1 MTEELGDDDLSAFG
15 EEMEVPINQK
25 IQPVNCGF
33 VASCTSEMEDGPA
46 RLATCEEVD
55 TSESET
61 ESDDSSEEIKN
72 TFGRKTVE
80 SGEHS
85 SLKRLGQKMKENM
98 ISIKSRERKIS
109 IKCVK
114 VLFFAVYHSPFKTN
128 SIIICLNI
136 PL

>member
-1 MTEELGDDDLSAFG
+1 MAESLDDGDDDLSAFG
-15 EEMEVPINQK
+15 EEMEVPIKQGHLSK
-25 IQPVNCGF
+25 MRTVNYDF

-61 ESDDSSEEIKN
+61 ESDDSSEEIRN
-72 TFGRKTVE
+72 NFGRKTVE

-109 IKCVK
+109 IKSVK
-114 VLFFAVYHSPFKTN
+114 VLFLAVYHGPFYKA
-128 SIIICLNI
+128 L
-136 PL
+136 